1 MTINAPRLS
10 PGGLLSLLRQSPVI
24 STPEGRKLAEIL
36 AKSSNCHEVKVR
48 VKTAGKAAKKGR
60 PTPFNGQRLALLHD
74 SARYALSKG
83 TEPTPLNAAQRT
95 AALRMFGVSLVP
107 TRAVVQQMV
116 QDTSSLLPQTPQ
128 QIIAALNE
136 QKLKVAALKQQ
147 AQATEPQVRVS
158 AMQQLPVALK
168 QLAALV
174 AAAKVKHIEAMR
186 GFNKFNEVSVRPDQR
201 QARMAGVKK
210 QLSAAKK
217 ELAATKRA
225 IRKLK
230 PGALRQSYYTK
241 AEALIGKIKVL
252 KQRYIMLRQGRDL
265 IRVRKIAA
273 GRIPRKPLP
282 QTTDKP
288 IALDPVL
295 ARIMIRYLAAR
306 IPRHPGEGRR
316 HFIFRLR
323 MYFKRALARFLR
335 LREKGE
341 TPAAAAESAS
351 VSTIVEDS
359 AALESEVC
367 AGGEAQD
374 PAADAMDGI
383 ANEYRKDLELAA
395 TQLAPETAAH
405 SGPGEFINPQVAQ
418 ELHAS
423 VAEASDPALALAQ
436 AATSEA
442 ELMTGFEASIPA
454 EETFTLADAEGITPA
469 KQQGEWY
476 RNKYL
481 LGGAAVAAAYLATR

>member
-1 MTINAPRLS
+1 MTAIAPRLS

-24 STPEGRKLAEIL
+24 NTPEGRKLAEIL
-36 AKSSNCHEVKVR
+36 AKSSNCNEVKVR
-48 VKTAGKAAKKGR
+48 VKTAVKAAAKK
-60 PTPFNGQRLALLHD
+60 PTPYDGQKLGILHE

-83 TEPTPLNAAQRT
+83 TIPTPLNAAQRT
-95 AALRMFGVSLVP
+95 QALKIFGVSLVP
-107 TRAVVQQMV
+107 AKAVVQQMV
-116 QDTSSLLPQTPQ
+116 QETSTLLPKTPQ
-128 QIIAALNE
+128 QIIEALNA

-147 AQATEPQVRVS
+147 AQSTDAKVRVN
-158 AMQQLPVALK
+158 AMQELPVALK

-186 GFNKFNEVSVRPDQR
+186 GFNKYNEVSVKPHQR
-201 QARMAGVKK
+201 KARAAAVKK
-210 QLSAAKK
+210 QLAAAKK
-217 ELAATKRA
+217 ELDATKRA
-225 IRKLK
+225 IKKLK

-241 AEALIGKIKVL
+241 AESLIAKIKVL
-252 KQRYIMLRQGRDL
+252 KQRYMLLRQGKDL
-265 IRVRKIAA
+265 VRVRKIAA

-288 IALDPVL
+288 IPLDPVL

-306 IPRHPGEGRR
+306 MPRHPGEGRQ

-323 MYFKRALARFLR
+323 MYFKRSLARFLR

-341 TPAAAAESAS
+341 TPAAAAESAA

-418 ELHAS
+418 ELQAS

-442 ELMTGFEASIPA
+442 ELMTGFDASIPA
-454 EETFTLADAEGITPA
+454 EETFTIVDAEGIAPDQ
-469 KQQGEWY
+469 QQGQWY